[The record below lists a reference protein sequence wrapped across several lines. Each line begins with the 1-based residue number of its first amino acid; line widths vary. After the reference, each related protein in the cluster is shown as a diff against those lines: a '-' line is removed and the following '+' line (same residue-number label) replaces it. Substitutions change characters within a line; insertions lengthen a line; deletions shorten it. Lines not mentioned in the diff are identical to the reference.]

1 MGSKKSVGRGALAIM
16 LAWVLALLI
25 TWIVAVKKLLAG
37 GWIYG
42 A

>member
-1 MGSKKSVGRGALAIM
+1 MGSKKAGRGALAVM
-16 LAWVLALLI
+16 LLWVIALLA
-25 TWIVAVKKLLAG
+25 TWIILVRKLLAG